1 MVEKVEGI
9 ERPLAHMI
17 PELGANIV
25 LALIVFIYLFVI
37 DWRMGLA
44 SMVTLPFAAIPMIVS
59 GKGFNEKY
67 SAYMAANDHVNSVIV
82 EYVSGIEVVK
92 TFNQTTSSYEKFSE
106 AIRAF
111 QRFTLDWFQSSWK
124 AMNLVMSILPTTF
137 LGTLPVGLILYKFE
151 IITPVELIVCLVLAL
166 SLLPVLMKATAFI
179 TEMKSMQYNVSGAK
193 ELLDMEILKDS
204 LQEVFP
210 ASYDIS
216 FDNVTFSYTG
226 QKEDVVLH
234 NLNFK
239 IPENSFTAL
248 VGPSGS
254 GKSTIAKLIA
264 RFWDTTNG
272 AIYIGDTNIK
282 NIPLK
287 QLSNFVSFVT
297 QDNFLFNCSLKEN
310 IRLGNPNASDEEI
323 YAAAKAAC
331 CDDFITKLP
340 NGYDTSAG
348 EAGKSLSGGEKQ
360 RISIARAIL
369 KNAPIIILDE
379 ATAFTDPQN
388 EEQIQKS
395 IAALTKGKTL
405 LVIAHR
411 LSTIQNANQI
421 IVLESGK
428 ILDSGTHND
437 LLKNCTLYR
446 TMWEA
451 HIGAKHWAVSQ
462 KGGC

>member
-151 IITPVELIVCLVLAL
+151 IITPVELVVCLVLAL

-210 ASYDIS
+210 
-216 FDNVTFSYTG
+216 
-226 QKEDVVLH
+226 
-234 NLNFK
+234 
-239 IPENSFTAL
+239 
-248 VGPSGS
+248 
-254 GKSTIAKLIA
+254 
-264 RFWDTTNG
+264 RF
-272 AIYIGDTNIK
+272 
-282 NIPLK
+282 L
-287 QLSNFVSFVT
+287 
-297 QDNFLFNCSLKEN
+297 
-310 IRLGNPNASDEEI
+310 
-323 YAAAKAAC
+323 
-331 CDDFITKLP
+331 
-340 NGYDTSAG
+340 
-348 EAGKSLSGGEKQ
+348 
-360 RISIARAIL
+360 
-369 KNAPIIILDE
+369 
-379 ATAFTDPQN
+379 
-388 EEQIQKS
+388 
-395 IAALTKGKTL
+395 
-405 LVIAHR
+405 
-411 LSTIQNANQI
+411 
-421 IVLESGK
+421 
-428 ILDSGTHND
+428 
-437 LLKNCTLYR
+437 
-446 TMWEA
+446 
-451 HIGAKHWAVSQ
+451 
-462 KGGC
+462 